1 MLGSG
6 KKITLN
12 SEKLMKSINEG
23 RLATADS
30 RINIREKPS
39 LRNLMIRKSQNR
51 RNLNTQQN
59 FYKSRQDLTDTIR
72 ETGTAKA
79 SSRISEDVGA
89 MIGLDASRKIL
100 HKGVR
105 MMSNGFYLI
114 EISKTESMF
123 NIAAVKKRN
132 SNENYLIELEWE
144 KSKEILAQFEIKDE
158 DGDFSSLMDN
168 LEVLDTRLVLLNSK
182 LKRKKKRTQTR
193 GGVLQ
198 PRSRRHKGIIIS
210 FNLERSSKIR
220 EVGYKAESERIKA
233 EKIEGENRASIG
245 SIEESKGSSK
255 EIKTKFDEPVVKL
268 SLNENS
274 KDEIDIKPDIAEEN
288 KDNIE
293 VQNPKIEEEQATIK
307 EDTKEEIS
315 ELAIQKDKSEKDSS
329 RPSQDDSLASS
340 KDLRWSAQASLN
352 SPSSPPNVK
361 ITVEEPPKEEIKS
374 APIEKVNL
382 NIEVSELQQENSE
395 D

>member
-1 MLGSG
+1 
-6 KKITLN
+6 
-12 SEKLMKSINEG
+12 MKSINEG

-30 RINIREKPS
+30 RINIRERPS
-39 LRNLMIRKSQNR
+39 VRNLMTRKSQKR

-59 FYKSRQDLTDTIR
+59 FYKSKQDLTDTVR
-72 ETGTAKA
+72 EAGTAKA

-89 MIGLDASRKIL
+89 MIGLEAGRKIL

-144 KSKEILAQFEIKDE
+144 KSKDILSQFGIEDE
-158 DGDFSSLMDN
+158 EGDFSALMDN

-182 LKRKKKRTQTR
+182 LKRRKKRAKTR
-193 GGVLQ
+193 GGVFQ
-198 PRSRRHKGIIIS
+198 PRGRRHKGMQNMLTIEGS
-210 FNLERSSKIR
+210 NKQN
-220 EVGYKAESERIKA
+220 EVNKKAESERAKA
-233 EKIEGENRASIG
+233 EDIEGGNRASVD
-245 SIEESKGSSK
+245 SIEECKESSK
-255 EIKTKFDEPVVKL
+255 ELNKKFDEPVVKL

-274 KDEIDIKPDIAEEN
+274 KDEVDLKPEIAEVEKEKN
-288 KDNIE
+288 EAQKL
-293 VQNPKIEEEQATIK
+293 KIEEEQATIK

-315 ELAIQKDKSEKDSS
+315 EPGLEKESNKL
-329 RPSQDDSLASS
+329 SLNISLSSS
-340 KDLRWSAQASLN
+340 KDAKSSAQESPNAPSL
-352 SPSSPPNVK
+352 PPDVK
-361 ITVEEPPKEEIKS
+361 ITVEKPPKTEEKAS
-374 APIEKVNL
+374 ATEHVKP